1 MADLDDRFYPP
12 VFGLMAQAIL
22 LALDGNTRTSTE
34 IACAT
39 GLHASTVIRIAA
51 ILRDLKL
58 VDAKL
63 EGDTLRIGPPC
74 P

>member
-1 MADLDDRFYPP
+1 MADLDDRFHPP
-12 VFGLMAQAIL
+12 LFGLMAQAII
-22 LALDGNTRTSTE
+22 LALDSDTRTLDE
-34 IACAT
+34 IARAT

-51 ILRDLKL
+51 VLRDVKL
-58 VDAKL
+58 VDARL